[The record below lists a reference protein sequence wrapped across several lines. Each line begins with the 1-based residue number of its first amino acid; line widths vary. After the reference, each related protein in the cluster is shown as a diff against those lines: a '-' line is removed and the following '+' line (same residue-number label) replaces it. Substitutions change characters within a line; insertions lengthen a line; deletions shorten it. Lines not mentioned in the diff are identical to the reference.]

1 MERPKVIFL
10 DVIETL
16 VNIEGIKGIVS
27 KLLGNNPHLG
37 DTWFNNM
44 LLYSQVDTQIGR
56 AHV

>member
-27 KLLGNNPHLG
+27 KLLGNNPHLE
-37 DTWFNNM
+37 
-44 LLYSQVDTQIGR
+44 IGR
-56 AHV
+56 ASCRERGLRLV